1 MRIDY
6 YDIHQFKN
14 KDKLSIALDSL
25 EEILDCFPD
34 DFFTQLCYGDIR
46 GMRIYLCGDISSGHS
61 DMINEPSGF
70 VNIIN
75 NHNVIVLNCNYSWD
89 FSYTVGHEISHL
101 IDQRLTFIHTYDE

>member
-1 MRIDY
+1 MRKY
-6 YDIHQFKN
+6 
-14 KDKLSIALDSL
+14 LTVSL
-25 EEILDCFPD
+25 MTFSHS
-34 DFFTQLCYGDIR
+34 QCYGDIR

-89 FSYTVGHEISHL
+89 FSYTVG
-101 IDQRLTFIHTYDE
+101 QRDFPSD